1 MLSHALYDEDSGVRA
16 DAARALGQIGDQSGT
31 ISSDVLPN
39 LVQLALYDPDSG
51 VRAQALETLGQ
62 LRTSVAESPQI
73 LDALI
78 MVLRGKD
85 RGVRV
90 QAARTLGQLGRAVA
104 QHPKGVPALL
114 NALRDED
121 DSVRTRAAEA
131 LERIMAQGVRLFR
144 RWWGKI
150 EVRDMEY
157 LTRL

>member
-1 MLSHALYDEDSGVRA
+1 
-16 DAARALGQIGDQSGT
+16 
-31 ISSDVLPN
+31 
-39 LVQLALYDPDSG
+39 
-51 VRAQALETLGQ
+51 
-62 LRTSVAESPQI
+62 
-73 LDALI
+73 